1 MDELCILVIELFN
14 GPTQM
19 YKYISRHYM
28 LPTSYNATARH
39 NPSQTM
45 LEDSKINS
53 PFSDTSKDH
62 RSNLAQ
68 YGESHDKCEW
78 DRF

>member
-1 MDELCILVIELFN
+1 MVPI
-14 GPTQM
+14 
-19 YKYISRHYM
+19 
-28 LPTSYNATARH
+28 SYNVTAMYN
-39 NPSQTM
+39 NPSQTV
-45 LEDSKINS
+45 LEDPKINS
-53 PFSDTSKDH
+53 PFSDTLQDH